1 VKPDVRVFPEL
12 DALSHALAEMFVSE
26 VQQAINS
33 SGRCTVA
40 LAGGSTPRR
49 LYRFLAFGYAERL
62 PWPAV
67 QLFMGDER
75 YVPPDDP
82 LSNFRM
88 VRETLIDHLPVPPEN
103 VHPMDTTY
111 ADPSQ
116 AAEAYERVLREHF
129 AGDWPRFDVVFL
141 GMGTDGHTAS
151 LFPGTPAL
159 LETVRWVVATTS
171 PRQPPRRLT
180 LTLPVFNQARH
191 VHFLV
196 AGPAK
201 ADALQQVLMTP
212 ETTTCTAARVKPID
226 GHVTWW
232 VDKAAAAGL
241 EGLVQQSG
249 AQAP

>member
-1 VKPDVRVFPEL
+1 MKPDVRVFPQL
-12 DALSHALAEMFVSE
+12 DALSRDLAETFVAE
-26 VQQAINS
+26 AQQAIAS

-75 YVPPDDP
+75 YVPPGDP

-88 VRETLIDHLPVPPEN
+88 VQETLLDHLPIPPGN
-103 VHPMDTTY
+103 VHPMDTRY
-111 ADPSQ
+111 PDPSR
-116 AAEAYERVLREHF
+116 AAEAYERVLRGYF

-151 LFPGTPAL
+151 LFPDTPAL

-171 PRQPPRRLT
+171 PRQPPSRLT
-180 LTLPVFNQARH
+180 LTVPVFNHARH
-191 VHFLV
+191 VHFMV

-201 ADALQQVLMTP
+201 ADALRQVIMTP
-212 ETTTCTAARVKPID
+212 ETTTCTAAHVRPVD

-232 VDKAAAAGL
+232 VDEAAAGQL
-241 EGLVQQSG
+241 DFSMLRPRSS
-249 AQAP
+249 